1 MTLFGPLSRAT
12 VLGAVLVASTLLP
25 AFADSPEMTVL
36 ASYIGTWSGKGTL
49 KGDQKE
55 DVTCKMQLVK
65 GNGDKINYNGRC
77 SLAGAQ
83 IAIYGT
89 IAWVADKH
97 HYEAA
102 MTSGIGGFNGVAIGQ
117 RQGSN
122 VVFDLQ
128 QRANDNEGNDVSISS
143 TVLLSGPSISV
154 DFHATFNKT
163 GYKVD
168 ASIPFSKAS

>member
-25 AFADSPEMTVL
+25 AFAATPEMTVL
-36 ASYIGTWSGKGTL
+36 STYIGTWSGKGTL

-55 DVTCKMQLVK
+55 DVTCKMELVK

-89 IAWVADKH
+89 IAWIADKN

-117 RQGSN
+117 RHGSD
-122 VVFDLQ
+122 VAFDLQ
-128 QRANDNEGNDVSISS
+128 QRANDNEGNDVSISAK
-143 TVLLSGPSISV
+143 VLLSGPAITV
-154 DFHATFNKT
+154 DFHAVFNKT

-168 ASIPFSKAS
+168 ASIPFAKS